1 MSRAAPPHVCL
12 PLTWGQ
18 RAATA
23 DAARRGPNEPC
34 APRSP
39 QRGRRG
45 GGAQGRCHR
54 AEPRPAHGPH
64 GAAAACGRAQLRMA
78 AQCTAAA
85 APPPVCTARLD
96 ANGRSGRPRRQRGR
110 SDAHGGNGA
119 ERRACRR
126 APPGE
131 PGRRKSGRGGRSP
144 APTEGQD
151 RGTRRQRRAI
161 SSGAGPV
168 PAPTTEGIQETAAAR
183 PPPAKAQTRALPR
196 RGARRGRRIAGS
208 PSAALPPTRR
218 TTSAEGGAEA

>member
-1 MSRAAPPHVCL
+1 MPILLQPAAPMSRAAPPHVCL

-23 DAARRGPNEPC
+23 DAARRGQNEPC

-85 APPPVCTARLD
+85 APLPICTARLD
-96 ANGRSGRPRRQRGR
+96 AHGRSGRPRRQRGG
-110 SDAHGGNGA
+110 SDARSGSGA

-126 APPGE
+126 ASPGE
-131 PGRRKSGRGGRSP
+131 PGRRKSGRGAA
-144 APTEGQD
+144 AP
-151 RGTRRQRRAI
+151 RRQRGRTEAHGGN
-161 SSGAGPV
+161 GALFQAGLGLSQPPPPRGFKRRRP
-168 PAPTTEGIQETAAAR
+168 PAPPREGPAPR
-183 PPPAKAQTRALPR
+183 PPP
-196 RGARRGRRIAGS
+196 
-208 PSAALPPTRR
+208 
-218 TTSAEGGAEA
+218 